1 MTPMIEAS
9 HIVVV
14 DDDLDTR
21 EELHDYLSDE
31 GYRVSTAD
39 GGVALDR
46 ILAKDA
52 ADLIVLD
59 LMMPGEHGLA
69 IASRL
74 RKASN
79 VGIIILTGKGD
90 PVDRVVGLELG
101 ADDFVSKPC
110 DLRELVARVRSV
122 LRRVEGQASH
132 GADDKLPVLSFAGWT
147 LDLSTRRLTSSDA
160 AEVPLTTGEF
170 DLLAGLATN
179 ANKVVSRERL
189 LDIVY
194 SRNGAPFDR
203 AIDNLVSRLR
213 RRIEADPKQPK
224 LIKTVRGV
232 GYMFSEKVTR
242 A

>member
-1 MTPMIEAS
+1 MTSMIEPS

-21 EELHDYLSDE
+21 EELHDHLSDE

-39 GGVALDR
+39 DGAALDR

-59 LMMPGEHGLA
+59 LMMPGENGLA
-69 IASRL
+69 IASRI
-74 RKASN
+74 RKTSN

-110 DLRELVARVRSV
+110 NLRELVARVRSV
-122 LRRVEGQASH
+122 LRRVEGQANDGS
-132 GADDKLPVLSFAGWT
+132 DDEKPLLAFAGWT
-147 LDLSTRRLTSSDA
+147 LDLSTRRLISSDA

-179 ANKVVSRERL
+179 ANRVVSRERL

-194 SRNGAPFDR
+194 SREGAPFDR
-203 AIDNLVSRLR
+203 AIDNLVHRLR
-213 RRIEADPKQPK
+213 RRIEADPKHPM
-224 LIKTVRGV
+224 LIKTIRGI

-242 A
+242 T